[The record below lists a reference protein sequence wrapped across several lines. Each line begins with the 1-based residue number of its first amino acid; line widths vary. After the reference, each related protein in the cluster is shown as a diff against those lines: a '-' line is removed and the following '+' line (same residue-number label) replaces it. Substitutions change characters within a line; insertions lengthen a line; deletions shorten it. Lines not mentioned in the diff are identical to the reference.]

1 MRYHETKEK
10 YAYFD
15 KKKICY
21 VIVKIKDIINTYI
34 TQSIKM
40 LNENV
45 MGTPLEKTLARK
57 GPAIIIPTY
66 SRSYTHK
73 HKSYLQQ
80 EKAVVRKINT
90 MQRLQ
95 WGQGGA
101 ATCIITCPHFKKLH
115 MPLLWKYLSQKV
127 ISYHTGRQQ

>member
-34 TQSIKM
+34 TLSIKV

-66 SRSYTHK
+66 DTHK
-73 HKSYLQQ
+73 HKSYLQP
-80 EKAVVRKINT
+80 EKAVVCEINT
-90 MQRLQ
+90 MQRL
-95 WGQGGA
+95 
-101 ATCIITCPHFKKLH
+101 
-115 MPLLWKYLSQKV
+115 
-127 ISYHTGRQQ
+127 R

>member
-1 MRYHETKEK
+1 MRYHKTKEK

-15 KKKICY
+15 KKTCY
-21 VIVKIKDIINTYI
+21 DIVKIKDIINTYI

-66 SRSYTHK
+66 YDTHK
-73 HKSYLQQ
+73 HKSYLQP
-80 EKAVVRKINT
+80 EKAVVREINT

-95 WGQGGA
+95 
-101 ATCIITCPHFKKLH
+101 
-115 MPLLWKYLSQKV
+115 
-127 ISYHTGRQQ
+127 

>member
-1 MRYHETKEK
+1 MLRMGQKRDDYSG
-10 YAYFD
+10 FQP
-15 KKKICY
+15 KITPPKHFSRA
-21 VIVKIKDIINTYI
+21 VYI

-40 LNENV
+40 QIENV
-45 MGTPLEKTLARK
+45 MGTPLETTLAQK